1 MDISSNIDEVTH
13 LRRLVETD
21 DPSFFGFKK
30 LRVRGRDLHEL
41 PVAIFS
47 LVELEVLSLSPD
59 REASLY
65 YKLYFLPKQI
75 GQLINLR
82 ILILDTN
89 ALTNLPPEISNLS
102 HLEILTLSNNYLTSL
117 PPQFHRLNELQS
129 LHLANNSFSVFPPQI
144 CILKNLQFL
153 DLSDNKISELPH
165 SIVKVYGVSGGI
177 VLCDEGIRRTHRS
190 ESTTDP
196 EAINEI
202 PQRLITE
209 ELAEDTFL
217 EKISTAIEKL
227 SNGKAPGQDG
237 IPTEVHTHG
246 GACDFRGIAN
256 CWTDLIKQKCGPN
269 DCSDDIIC
277 KNKDLLAEC
286 FQVNCDNNES
296 NYNKGTMYNEHMVT
310 VTRSQKRWKP
320 LL

>member
-47 LVELEVLSLSPD
+47 LLELEVLSLSPD

-65 YKLYFLPKQI
+65 YRLYFLPKQI

-165 SIVKVYGVSGGI
+165 SISQLHSLQTLLLFRNRLHVLPDT
-177 VLCDEGIRRTHRS
+177 LCDLTELRCLWLGENCLTNLPRCFGKLDKLDWSFIYTSAVLDGNPMERPPMDICRQALKWYKMAFSRS
-190 ESTTDP
+190 LSMSLILLYIAFCFLDP
-196 EAINEI
+196 VADSREM
-202 PQRLITE
+202 
-209 ELAEDTFL
+209 
-217 EKISTAIEKL
+217 KIYWRNVSK
-227 SNGKAPGQDG
+227 
-237 IPTEVHTHG
+237 
-246 GACDFRGIAN
+246 
-256 CWTDLIKQKCGPN
+256 
-269 DCSDDIIC
+269 
-277 KNKDLLAEC
+277 
-286 FQVNCDNNES
+286 
-296 NYNKGTMYNEHMVT
+296 
-310 VTRSQKRWKP
+310 
-320 LL
+320 